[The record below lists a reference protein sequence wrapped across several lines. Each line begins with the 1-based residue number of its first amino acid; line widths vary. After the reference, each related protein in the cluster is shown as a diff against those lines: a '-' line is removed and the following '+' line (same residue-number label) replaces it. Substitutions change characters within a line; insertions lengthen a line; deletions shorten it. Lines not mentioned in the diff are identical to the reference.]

1 MADPDGA
8 PRGRLSV
15 VTLNIWGR
23 RGDWPARREVLVRRL
38 AELDPDVVGLQE
50 VESLVHADGRV
61 DNQVDE
67 LAARL
72 DMHTAYGVS
81 HSWTGADGV
90 RHDFGNAVLSRF
102 PVSDAA
108 CFPLPKAERDEPRSV
123 LACVVQ
129 APRGPVPVLVTHLAW
144 RLEAGADRL
153 RQVREL
159 VGVAERRHPTPP
171 DDDDPAWA
179 AFPPVLLADLNAEP
193 ESDELRYL
201 TGLTTLGGTG
211 VRWADAW
218 RYGGAG
224 PGYTYDPENPC
235 AASTH
240 EHARRIDYVLV
251 RGPGDGGA
259 GRPCG
264 PRLAFTEPE
273 NGVYASDHFG
283 VAVELETT

>member
-8 PRGRLSV
+8 PRGRLRV

-23 RGDWPARREVLVRRL
+23 RGDWPSRREVLVRRL

-50 VESLVHADGRV
+50 VESLAHADGRV

-72 DMHTAYGVS
+72 DMHTA
-81 HSWTGADGV
+81 H
-90 RHDFGNAVLSRF
+90 AVLSRF

-171 DDDDPAWA
+171 DDDDQAWA

-224 PGYTYDPENPC
+224 PGHTYDPENPY

-251 RGPGDGGA
+251 RGPGGGGA